1 MPESERSPDRIL
13 IIGDESKS
21 VRSVGRLLE
30 AVGHSSVILDSFEQA
45 RQAMA
50 GRNIS
55 LIIIGLSASR
65 ISGPP
70 TLPMDVDSG
79 ESTKRQTWANEA
91 LNFCRTVRSD
101 NERADLPIIVI
112 SKSQRAQDKVAALN
126 AGASDYITA
135 PYQKGELLSRVKVHL
150 RSWRYER
157 EIADRFEELNVLNAV
172 SSVLASSLEPEVLLR
187 GTLNVLVKSLS
198 DGAGVVYLFE
208 PGGNQVSLVTAEGL
222 ELTER
227 DRDSLVEAYSKAGAL
242 MNGRPVMLDPI
253 PASMMAGA
261 AEGSLSGL
269 RALLCAPFGSK
280 GGHRGAICLFT
291 RGEPH
296 FAGRLTKLLAT
307 ICIQLSVALDN
318 ARL

>member
-30 AVGHSSVILDSFEQA
+30 AVGHSSVVLDSFEQA
-45 RQAMA
+45 RQAMT

-91 LNFCRTVRSD
+91 INFCRTVRSD
-101 NERADLPIIVI
+101 DERADLPILVI

-126 AGASDYITA
+126 AGASDYLTA

-157 EIADRFEELNVLNAV
+157 EIAARFEELNVLNAV
-172 SSVLASSLEPEVLLR
+172 SSVLASSLEPEVLLT
-187 GTLNVLVKSLS
+187 GTLNVLVRSLT

-208 PGGNQVSLVTAEGL
+208 PGGQSASLMTAGGFDL
-222 ELTER
+222 STR
-227 DRDSLVEAYSKAGAL
+227 DRDFLVDTYSKSGGL
-242 MNGRPVMLDPI
+242 MNGRPIMLDPI
-253 PASMMAGA
+253 PSSVMTEP
-261 AEGSLSGL
+261 AEGPLAGL
-269 RALLCAPFGSK
+269 KWLLCAPFGCR
-280 GGHRGAICLFT
+280 GGHRGAICL
-291 RGEPH
+291 
-296 FAGRLTKLLAT
+296 
-307 ICIQLSVALDN
+307 
-318 ARL
+318 

>member
-1 MPESERSPDRIL
+1 
-13 IIGDESKS
+13 
-21 VRSVGRLLE
+21 
-30 AVGHSSVILDSFEQA
+30 GHSSIVLDSFEQA
-45 RQAMA
+45 RQAVA
-50 GRNIS
+50 AKSIS

-91 LNFCRTVRSD
+91 INFCRTVRSD
-101 NERADLPIIVI
+101 NERADLPILVI

-157 EIADRFEELNVLNAV
+157 EIADRFEDLNVLNAV
-172 SSVLASSLEPEVLLR
+172 SSVLASSLEPEVLLT

-208 PGGNQVSLVTAEGL
+208 PGGLEVGLVTADGFDL
-222 ELTER
+222 SPR
-227 DRDSLVEAYSKAGAL
+227 DRGYLVDTYSKAAPL
-242 MNGRPVMLDPI
+242 MNGSPLLLDP
-253 PASMMAGA
+253 
-261 AEGSLSGL
+261 
-269 RALLCAPFGSK
+269 
-280 GGHRGAICLFT
+280 T
-291 RGEPH
+291 
-296 FAGRLTKLLAT
+296 
-307 ICIQLSVALDN
+307 
-318 ARL
+318 